1 MLRGL
6 TAAPMAV
13 GLAARLA
20 LAELQRQNIDPAPL
34 LTRCRLSVAGLANDN
49 RISVI
54 SQMNF
59 LDAVSKASGDDWIG
73 LTLGGAFDLRELGM
87 LYYVGA
93 SSHRLGD
100 ALRRLERY
108 VHAGNEA
115 LVVRTQQGKVCR
127 IGLTYAGVPRH
138 KDRHQME
145 FFAVAL
151 IRLCRQFVGQKITPR
166 AVSFVHHRSGD
177 MRRVAS
183 LFGCAVQFGADTD
196 EISFEAD
203 VTELPLVG
211 ADPFLNEL
219 MLKNCEDAIVVRTS
233 NVSPFRTVVENIIAP
248 LLPHAEAQAKTV
260 AMRLGLSERTFA
272 RRLAAEGLSFGEI
285 LDDMRRDLA
294 THYLEEPNLQV
305 SQIAWLL
312 GFHQPSAFSHACR
325 RWTGKSPSQYRRGRT
340 TAFVST

>member
-1 MLRGL
+1 M
-6 TAAPMAV
+6 T
-13 GLAARLA
+13 
-20 LAELQRQNIDPAPL
+20 
-34 LTRCRLSVAGLANDN
+34 S

-54 SQMNF
+54 SQIAF
-59 LDAVSKASGDDWIG
+59 LDAASKASGDDWIG
-73 LTLGGAFDLRELGM
+73 LTLGEAFDLRELGM

-93 SSHRLGD
+93 SSPRLGD
-100 ALRRLERY
+100 ALKRLERY
-108 VHAGNEA
+108 VRAGNEA

-138 KDRHQME
+138 KDRQQIE
-145 FFAVAL
+145 FFATAL
-151 IRLCRQFVGQKITPR
+151 LRLCRQFVGQKIVPLG
-166 AVSFVHHRSGD
+166 VGFVHHRPGD
-177 MRRVAS
+177 IRRVTR
-183 LFGCAVQFGADTD
+183 LFGCAVQFGADKD

-219 MLKNCEDAIVVRTS
+219 MLKNCEDAIAVRAA

-260 AMRLGLSERTFA
+260 AMQLGLSERTFA
-272 RRLAAEGLSFGEI
+272 RQLSAEGLSFGRI

-294 THYLEEPNLQV
+294 THYLENPDLQI

-312 GFHQPSAFSHACR
+312 GFRQPSAFSHACR
-325 RWTGKSPSQYRRGRT
+325 RWVGKSPLQYRRDSGANTGYLRIHG
-340 TAFVST
+340 

>member
-6 TAAPMAV
+6 TATPMAV

-20 LAELQRQNIDPAPL
+20 MAELQRQNIDPAPL
-34 LTRCRLSVAGLANDN
+34 LTRCRLSMAGLANDN

-73 LTLGGAFDLRELGM
+73 LTLGEDFDLRQLGM

-100 ALRRLERY
+100 ALRRLVRY
-108 VHAGNEA
+108 VRAGNEA
-115 LVVRTQQGKVCR
+115 LVVRTQLGKACR

-138 KDRHQME
+138 KDQHQME

-151 IRLCRQFVGQKITPR
+151 LRLCRQFVGQKIAPL

-177 MRRVAS
+177 LRRVTR
-183 LFGCAVQFGADTD
+183 LFGCAVQFGADSD
-196 EISFEAD
+196 EISFDAD
-203 VTELPLVG
+203 VTEFPLVG
-211 ADPFLNEL
+211 DDPFLNEL
-219 MLKNCEDAIVVRTS
+219 MLKNCEDAIAVRAS

-260 AMRLGLSERTFA
+260 AGRLGLSERTLA
-272 RRLAAEGLSFGEI
+272 RRLTAEGLRFGEI

-294 THYLEEPNLQV
+294 THYLDEPDLQI

-325 RWTGKSPSQYRRGRT
+325 RWVGKSPLEYRRGS
-340 TAFVST
+340 ALASVS